1 MSKGTIRALIIIGL
15 LVLLIG
21 PFFRLPAS
29 RIIGFSMIAGG
40 FYWGLMSGGV
50 LRKEEVI
57 DRWSI
62 LIGGGQEKAG
72 EIFNNTEHFLRQ
84 TNVAGVAMERKML
97 SPGIVKGIFGAGQRD
112 FEIITETENP
122 KLKPYQMFIGARNYG
137 NSLDVSWYLTFKLS
151 LWQALFSLMPFFG
164 ETSKTSND
172 LDLFDEQ
179 DLRAYVTNAHHC
191 LLQAVDKLMMDLH
204 QDPSKIER
212 ESKGFLGI
220 S

>member
-15 LVLLIG
+15 LLLLIG
-21 PFFRLPAS
+21 PIFRLPAS
-29 RIIGFSMIAGG
+29 RIIGFSMIAGSI
-40 FYWGLMSGGV
+40 YSGLMSGGV

-57 DRWSI
+57 DRWAV
-62 LIGGGQEKAG
+62 LIGGGQGKSG

-84 TNVAGVAMERKML
+84 TNAAGVATERKTL
-97 SPGIVKGIFGAGQRD
+97 SPSLVKGFFGANQRD
-112 FEIITETENP
+112 FEVVTETGNP
-122 KLKPYQMFIGARNYG
+122 KLKPYQMFIGARDYG
-137 NSLDVSWYLTFKLS
+137 NNLDVSWYLTFKLS
-151 LWQALFSLMPFFG
+151 PWQAILSLIPFLG
-164 ETSKTSND
+164 GTSKTSND

-191 LLQAVDKLMMDLH
+191 LLQAVDKLMMGLN

-212 ESKGFLGI
+212 KSKGFLGI